1 MDDDEE
7 KDEDEDEDEEEE
19 EEEEEKEEE
28 DEEEEG
34 DDEEVDDDGGGPNLG
49 GRHSVSKKGRINS
62 AVGTSGTWMEKEL
75 SLIMVKRLEMMSRGS
90 VQIQSA
96 LDKV

>member
-7 KDEDEDEDEEEE
+7 KDEDEA
-19 EEEEEKEEE
+19 EEEEKKEEE
-28 DEEEEG
+28 DDEKDE
-34 DDEEVDDDGGGPNLG
+34 DEEVDDDGGGPNLG
-49 GRHSVSKKGRINS
+49 GRHSDSKNGRINS

>member
-1 MDDDEE
+1 MKMKMKMKRKRKRKRRRKKKQRMMSDE
-7 KDEDEDEDEEEE
+7 KDE
-19 EEEEEKEEE
+19 
-28 DEEEEG
+28 
-34 DDEEVDDDGGGPNLG
+34 DEEVDDDGGGPNLG